1 MTDSV
6 LLLLHQ
12 KIHFCHVFTVKYR
25 PGPQNIA
32 DALSRLTR
40 EMSNEGK
47 NVAEEYIRY
56 VAENAVPRG
65 IPIQEIKE
73 ASAED
78 DEITM
83 LRKCVQNNDWTVR
96 QPAFKAVRN
105 KLTVLENFASKCWN
119 LHMKVIKGSL

>member
-1 MTDSV
+1 METTRMMDSV

-12 KIHFCHVFTVKYR
+12 KIHFCHVFTVKYH

-32 DALSRLTR
+32 DALSHLTR

-56 VAENAVPRG
+56 VAENVAPRA

-83 LRKCVQNNDWTVR
+83 LRKCVQNNDWTVG

-105 KLTVLENFASKCWN
+105 KLTVLGNCARSAGTRTWR
-119 LHMKVIKGSL
+119 S